1 MRGTFWS
8 IAMTIG
14 VGGAFLS
21 GIALPN
27 NREGAPPN
35 RSLVEGP
42 AYWATNS
49 GSSGARCSTPNDTGA
64 ASRTNP
70 RTAVDRASASSSAA
84 SPSERICEARAD
96 SCRPASVN
104 AIRREVRLNSRVLSF
119 ASTRLTAFETVAFE
133 RLSSAAAAANP
144 LQLGRR
150 LPGLRDR
157 AAWTCQNGKRLISI
171 ISIFKR
177 ASGV

>member
-1 MRGTFWS
+1 MIGAAPRPAPDRARPPSQCKSRSPFLGRADPMNGRLTKEDYHAWH
-8 IAMTIG
+8 ILVDRIG

-42 AYWATNS
+42 AYWAMNY

-64 ASRTNP
+64 ASRTNR

-84 SPSERICEARAD
+84 FLSE
-96 SCRPASVN
+96 
-104 AIRREVRLNSRVLSF
+104 
-119 ASTRLTAFETVAFE
+119 
-133 RLSSAAAAANP
+133 
-144 LQLGRR
+144 
-150 LPGLRDR
+150 
-157 AAWTCQNGKRLISI
+157 
-171 ISIFKR
+171 
-177 ASGV
+177 

>member
-35 RSLVEGP
+35 LVEGP

-70 RTAVDRASASSSAA
+70 RTAVDHASASSSAA
-84 SPSERICEARAD
+84 STSERICEARAD

-150 LPGLRDR
+150 LPGL
-157 AAWTCQNGKRLISI
+157 
-171 ISIFKR
+171 
-177 ASGV
+177 